1 MTSSTITEEN
11 DPYRELQEHLDQ
23 LPIPYQTTN
32 SGVEINILK
41 RIFTPEEA
49 RIASKLRFSW
59 SDLENLDSIYKK
71 VQELGYSKDE
81 LEQTLDAIAA
91 KGGVMVY
98 EDNAGNKCYG
108 NAMLIFGMFEFQVN
122 KLTKE
127 FVKDVITYM
136 KEGWVNEVNKVP
148 IPQMR
153 VIPIGVTVDQQ
164 TAIFTYDDVK
174 KIIDEAEGP
183 FMITNCICRQAQ
195 DVLDRPCKNTDR
207 REVCMAWG
215 KGAEMY
221 SKAGWGRTISKEEA
235 IDILTKNEKEG
246 MILQVGNAQHP
257 EFICSCCSCCD
268 PSLSFLKSLPAPAT
282 FIQSNYFATNDQE
295 LCTGC
300 GTCADR
306 CQMAAITVVDD
317 KAAFNK
323 NRCIGC
329 GNCVATCPSDAV
341 RLVKKDW
348 ETIPPQTMQELYDT
362 ILKEKSRVRA
372 KEMKRK
378 EKKALKNASA

>member
-1 MTSSTITEEN
+1 MMESTINEES
-11 DPYRELQEHLDQ
+11 DPYKELQEHLDQ
-23 LPIPYQTTN
+23 LPEPYPATK
-32 SGVEINILK
+32 SGVEISILK
-41 RIFTPEEA
+41 HIFTPDEA
-49 RIASKLRFSW
+49 RIASRLQFSW
-59 SDLENLDSIYKK
+59 SNLESLDSICERLK
-71 VQELGYSKDE
+71 ELGYSKDE

-91 KGGVMVY
+91 KGGLMVN
-98 EDNAGNKCYG
+98 DDDAGNKYYG

-122 KLTKE
+122 KITRE
-127 FVKDVITYM
+127 FAKDVFTYM
-136 KEGWVNEVNKVP
+136 KEGWVQEVNKVP

-153 VIPIGVTVDQQ
+153 VIPIGVTVDQH

-174 KIIDEAEGP
+174 KIIDEAEGA
-183 FMITNCICRQAQ
+183 FMITNCICRQTQ

-215 KGAEMY
+215 KGAKMY
-221 SKAGWGRTISKEEA
+221 GKAGWGRIISKEEA
-235 IDILTKNEKEG
+235 INILTENEKEG
-246 MILQVGNAQHP
+246 MILQVGNAQYP

-268 PSLSFLKSLPAPAT
+268 PTLHFLKSLPTPAT
-282 FIQSNYFATNDQE
+282 FIQSNYFATNDHD

-306 CQMAAITVVDD
+306 CQMTAITVVDD
-317 KAAFNK
+317 KATFNK

-329 GNCVATCPSDAV
+329 GNCVATCPSEAV

-348 ETIPPQTMQELYDT
+348 KTVPPQTMDELYDR
-362 ILKEKSRVRA
+362 ILKEKNRVRA

-378 EKKALKNASA
+378 EKKALKNASE